1 MSFFRTYIDS
11 SIQKELFNR
20 EDSINFKKNAEGI
33 LEPVESNIEH
43 QFIKSCWARASVVLG
58 NGEIFP
64 LNSNLY
70 DLVDK
75 DPIREPLNINKDKSP
90 YRGRPG
96 ITSISTS
103 FKEFFLKQATINFF
117 VPNAMVDKEQEFDLF
132 KDRFL
137 KFGRYILI
145 EFGWSRPKNLTLPE
159 ISADNIIDFSKGLD
173 NRIKKSEGNYNAL
186 VGVVTNYN
194 FSQTKEGAYEGTI
207 EVSSMGRNVI
217 GQQTPI
223 ASSQDKNIENVVG
236 YVNEVL
242 SNLQSGD
249 SLEDKQ
255 KKVFGKLRDTYVNFQ
270 SVINKLGYVVES
282 YVKGDKE
289 KADDFISET
298 EVVSGGLVGGV
309 GTEGRRNIYK
319 ENGVFLY
326 EPFQKDIN
334 EYTSLYNKDKVILIS
349 WGWFEDFIL
358 NS

>member
-20 EDSINFKKNAEGI
+20 EDSINFRKNAEGI
-33 LEPVESNIEH
+33 LEPVESNIEN
-43 QFIKSCWARASVVLG
+43 QFVKSCWARASVVLG

-75 DPIREPLNINKDKSP
+75 DPIREPLNINKDKNP

-117 VPNAMVDKEQEFDLF
+117 VPNAMVDKEQEFDVF

-145 EFGWSRPKNLTLPE
+145 EFGWTRPKNLTLPE

-249 SLEDKQ
+249 SLGDKQ

-270 SVINKLGYVVES
+270 SVINKLGDVVES

-298 EVVSGGLVGGV
+298 EVTTGGLVV
-309 GTEGRRNIYK
+309 
-319 ENGVFLY
+319 L
-326 EPFQKDIN
+326 
-334 EYTSLYNKDKVILIS
+334 
-349 WGWFEDFIL
+349 
-358 NS
+358 